1 MNFNLELYKEYRRK
15 AGKDEKDG
23 FWDVRRF
30 PNGKY
35 CFATNQWLGDN
46 GKIDN
51 HPMLNKK
58 FKRTKDNKIFI
69 MDSVNIHWW
78 MGYYYFA
85 TLRDENNSHT
95 VQFIENINC
104 QDETIIE
111 GIGEFTKDYTML

>member
-58 FKRTKDNKIFI
+58 FKRLNKQSQAASMVPCSMSRLVMF
-69 MDSVNIHWW
+69 
-78 MGYYYFA
+78 
-85 TLRDENNSHT
+85 R
-95 VQFIENINC
+95 
-104 QDETIIE
+104 
-111 GIGEFTKDYTML
+111 